1 MISDERAAELEKAAV
16 ERGDLPGPEPVRWS
30 GYSTQSDAWRHGY
43 ERAYERGPY
52 AKLACSQAI
61 RKSGSC
67 ENDEDFMRGANF
79 AVAERM
85 GQ

>member
-1 MISDERAAELEKAAV
+1 MISDERAAALEKAAV
-16 ERGDLPGPEPVRWS
+16 ERGDLPGPAPIRWS
-30 GYSTQSDAWRHGY
+30 GYPTQSAAWQHGY
-43 ERAYERGPY
+43 DWAYERGPY
-52 AKLACSQAI
+52 AKLSCSQAI

-67 ENDEDFMRGANF
+67 NNDEDFMRGADF